1 MLIHMFDIR
10 SWRSPK
16 TEIREGSLIEGK
28 GIFAK
33 DVIRKG
39 EIVAIKAGHILTL
52 EEYKNLAEKPRHYCL
67 QIEDN
72 FFLGPKTVE
81 EVPINAIFINHSCD
95 PNVGFDGQIT
105 YVSLR
110 DIKPGEELV
119 MDYGMS
125 FTTMIAFPKFS
136 CKCGSQLCRKTVTGD
151 DWKRKDLQNRYG
163 DNFAGF
169 ILKKIKAG
177 VF

>member
-1 MLIHMFDIR
+1 MMIHMIDIR

-16 TEIREGSLIEGK
+16 TQVRDCSLIEGK

-39 EIVAIKAGHILTL
+39 EIVAIKAGHIITL
-52 EEYKNLAEKPRHYCL
+52 EEYKNLDEKPRQYCL
-67 QIEDN
+67 QIEDG
-72 FFLGPKTVE
+72 FFLGPKTE
-81 EVPINAIFINHSCD
+81 QEIPTNAIFINHSCD

-105 YVSLR
+105 YVALR
-110 DIKPGEELV
+110 DIKSGEELV

-136 CKCGSQLCRKTVTGD
+136 CKCGSRLCRKTVTGD
-151 DWKRKDLQNRYG
+151 DWKLKSLQDRYG
-163 DNFAGF
+163 DTFAGF
-169 ILKKIKAG
+169 ILKKIRAKH
-177 VF
+177 